1 MPKSAGGVSAHS
13 TIVRRRQN
21 PRTLASRHPSFQTR
35 LTMAPTNIGPAPE
48 RHSFPA
54 AYPREA
60 DKVFRIASVR
70 DAAKPGRTV
79 RESSVLAR
87 RAAGDARQRPS
98 APYESRRL
106 SQAISGPRFRPSRR
120 EGASQ
125 RPISGRLTR
134 PERGLSP
141 FAVLLGVSAPHGQG
155 FGPAL
160 WFDPQ
165 LSGDRKSSIRPG
177 LSCFEMS
184 FDRRGTCTRKAVLA
198 ACLGEQSKVP
208 R

>member
-54 AYPREA
+54 AYPRAA

-79 RESSVLAR
+79 RESSVLAK
-87 RAAGDARQRPS
+87 RAAGDARQTPS

-120 EGASQ
+120 EGGQPTANIGQVNKARTRAIAFCCS
-125 RPISGRLTR
+125 PGRECAALTR
-134 PERGLSP
+134 IWSSSLVR
-141 FAVLLGVSAPHGQG
+141 
-155 FGPAL
+155 
-160 WFDPQ
+160 
-165 LSGDRKSSIRPG
+165 SSIIWRQEKQYPSRAF
-177 LSCFEMS
+177 LLRNEL
-184 FDRRGTCTRKAVLA
+184 RQTRHLHLLA